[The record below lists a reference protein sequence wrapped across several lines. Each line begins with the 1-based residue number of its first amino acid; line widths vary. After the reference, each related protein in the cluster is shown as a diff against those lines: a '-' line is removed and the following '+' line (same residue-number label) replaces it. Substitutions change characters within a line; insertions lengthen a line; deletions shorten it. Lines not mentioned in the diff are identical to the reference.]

1 MSGKTQETASSTD
14 EKIQYLGSAVL
25 LPGSFPDDPQKYT
38 SSAGS
43 IGEPTAT
50 CNGPRDLNGRDPFE
64 SIPKR
69 LPSEIN
75 QLIQQNKLK
84 NNLQPNHIEFPTLFQ
99 GESQIQKKYLN
110 SQLTKM
116 RPTPYHDEEWEEA
129 VEFGDEPA
137 LVIARCGEYCGHG
150 RYRVT
155 PWIYCP
161 SDPIPSFELLNLDQL
176 HRLRKKLYLQENG
189 RPLLR
194 APPNDEFWLIRQQ
207 LGIFIR
213 KFQKMVSGVL
223 NPDNLTKWDPIY
235 DLLKSGPSPNPY

>member
-1 MSGKTQETASSTD
+1 MVGKVTLEHFGSLIVARKFRRGYLKLPPYRPCSSPSFFFLFSFSFSLPNKVLPVPILPVLLLFARYLSKAKRKRPLPKSHIVTYTTIQLLQIVKGIYLLHTFFFYISFILNLLLVSMSGKTQETASSTD

-84 NNLQPNHIEFPTLFQ
+84 NNLQPV
-99 GESQIQKKYLN
+99 S
-110 SQLTKM
+110 
-116 RPTPYHDEEWEEA
+116 
-129 VEFGDEPA
+129 PA
-137 LVIARCGEYCGHG
+137 LHNNNIN
-150 RYRVT
+150 
-155 PWIYCP
+155 I
-161 SDPIPSFELLNLDQL
+161 
-176 HRLRKKLYLQENG
+176 
-189 RPLLR
+189 
-194 APPNDEFWLIRQQ
+194 
-207 LGIFIR
+207 
-213 KFQKMVSGVL
+213 
-223 NPDNLTKWDPIY
+223 
-235 DLLKSGPSPNPY
+235 